1 MKHIARVTI
10 MFEAP
15 TDEAHTVLET
25 ILEGTAWSYV
35 SIDGAQTQPMIVP
48 EPSLDEIFDEAL
60 GDE

>member
-48 EPSLDEIFDEAL
+48 EPL